1 VFTRFRSWLRRLLR
15 RGAAERELDE
25 ELSSYLDHLID
36 EKIAAG
42 TPPEAARRAA
52 RLEMGAVDDTAEQ
65 VRDAR
70 AGAGFDRL
78 VRDLRFAARSFRRTP
93 GFTALALGMLALGIG
108 GNAVVFSL
116 VNAVIFRPLPYPEP
130 DRLVMVLEAP
140 ADNSE
145 DFYIVAGSNYRDWTR
160 LSRSFQSMALYEYL
174 PFNLSG
180 DTEPEAVGGLRT
192 TSGLFEALGVAPAL
206 GRGLLPS
213 DDVPGAAKVV
223 MLSDRLWRR
232 RYGADSGLV
241 GGTVRINQEPYTV
254 VGVMPRDFAFPS
266 TSEEVW
272 VPMGEAPEDQ
282 SRGSHSFF
290 AMGRLADGVGFSD
303 ALTEMRAIG
312 DRLREEYPV
321 ANRGETATVIP
332 MADFWT
338 KELTATFRLLFLA
351 VGLVLLIACANVANL
366 LIARG
371 ATRHRELAVR
381 LALGGSRRVVQAQ
394 LLTESALLA
403 LAGSAVGLALAWATI
418 PVLLQVL
425 PAAIRNVP
433 FRDLS
438 TISLDWWVVTFTA
451 LIGIATALL
460 SGLVPTFQVLPTSA
474 GQVLKDREGRG
485 ATARG
490 GHRLRKSLVSV
501 EVALALVV
509 LAAAGLLIGSM
520 RRTLD
525 VEPGFVPE
533 GAMALQVQLPQP
545 DFYGPAARTTFCD
558 EVTTQVSGI
567 VGVTAVSAV
576 SMVPLSGANATR
588 GFVVEGEPEPAPG
601 ATPSANYGVACA
613 GHLGALGIRLIEGR
627 EFSSSDRANTP
638 YVAILNEEA
647 VRRYFPSGDPV
658 GQRIKFGRF
667 DSSSPW
673 MTVVGV
679 SADVRHLGLNRP
691 ISPYV
696 FRPYT
701 QAAWPWM
708 NVVVRADGNPMPLA
722 QPVRAALSRIGPE
735 QPIQQAVPLTAM
747 VERSVGYLRFPMLLF
762 TAFAVMAM
770 SLAALGIAGV
780 AAQTVAQ
787 RTREFG
793 IRRAV
798 GATTPELYR
807 LVIAG
812 ALAPVAVGLVI
823 GIAGGIATTR
833 LLRGL
838 LYGIAPTD
846 LRTFG
851 AVAALLALVG
861 VAASLVPARR
871 AASLDPA
878 VVLRDE

>member
-1 VFTRFRSWLRRLLR
+1 MLTRLRAWLRRLR
-15 RGAAERELDE
+15 QGSAAERELGDE
-25 ELSSYLDHLID
+25 LRSYLDHLTD

-42 TPPEAARRAA
+42 MAPDAARRAA
-52 RLEMGAVDDTAEQ
+52 RLEAGALDDAAER
-65 VRDAR
+65 VRETR
-70 AGAGFDRL
+70 AGAWLDRML
-78 VRDLRFAARSFRRTP
+78 RDLRYAARSFRRTP
-93 GFTALALGMLALGIG
+93 GFTALALATLALGIG

-116 VNAVIFRPLPYPEP
+116 VNAVLFRPLPYPEP
-130 DRLVMVLEAP
+130 DRLVMVMEAP
-140 ADNSE
+140 ADGSE
-145 DFYIVAGSNYRDWTR
+145 DFYIVAGPNYRDWTR
-160 LSRSFQSMALYEYL
+160 LTTSFEGMALYEYL

-180 DTEPEAVGGLRT
+180 TTEPEAVGGLRT
-192 TSGLFEALGVAPAL
+192 TSGLFEALGVVPAL

-223 MLSDRLWRR
+223 VLSDRLWRR

-241 GGTVRINQEPYTV
+241 GGTVRINQEPHTV
-254 VGVMPRDFAFPS
+254 VGVMPRGFAFPT
-266 TSEEVW
+266 TSEDVW
-272 VPMGEAPEDQ
+272 VAMGEAPEDQ

-290 AMGRLADGVGFSD
+290 AMGRLADGVGLSD
-303 ALTEMRAIG
+303 ALAEMRAIG

-338 KELTATFRLLFLA
+338 KELRGTFGLLFLA

-381 LALGGSRRVVQAQ
+381 LALGGSRRAVQAQ
-394 LLTESALLA
+394 LLTESGLLA
-403 LAGSAVGLALAWATI
+403 LLGSALGLALAWATI
-418 PVLLQVL
+418 PILLQVL
-425 PAAIRNVP
+425 PPGIRNVP
-433 FRDLS
+433 FRDLG
-438 TISLDWWVVTFTA
+438 TISLDWWVVAFTA
-451 LIGIATALL
+451 LIGVTTALL
-460 SGLVPTFQVLPTSA
+460 SGLVPTLQVLPASA
-474 GQVLKDREGRG
+474 GQVLKDGEARG

-490 GHRLRKSLVSV
+490 GHRLRKGLVSA

-520 RRTLD
+520 RRMLE

-533 GAMALQVQLPQP
+533 RAMSLQVQLPQP
-545 DFYGPAARTTFCD
+545 DFYGPAVRTTFCD
-558 EVTTQVSGI
+558 EVTTQVAGI
-567 VGVTAVSAV
+567 AGVTAVSAV
-576 SMVPLSGANATR
+576 SMVPLGGANATR

-601 ATPSANYGVACA
+601 AAPSANYGVACA
-613 GHLGALGIRLIEGR
+613 GHLAALGIRLVEGR
-627 EFSSSDRANTP
+627 EFSSSDRAGTP
-638 YVAILNEEA
+638 DVAIINQEA
-647 VRRYFPSGDPV
+647 ARRYFPSGDAV
-658 GQRIKFGRF
+658 GRRIKLGRF
-667 DSSSPW
+667 DSSAPW

-691 ISPYV
+691 ISPYL

-708 NVVVRADGNPMPLA
+708 NVIVRADGDPMPLA
-722 QPVRAALSRIGPE
+722 QPVRAALSKIGPE
-735 QPIQQAVPLTAM
+735 QPIKEAVPLTTV
-747 VERSVGYLRFPMLLF
+747 VERSVGALRFPMLLF
-762 TAFAVMAM
+762 TAFALMAIA
-770 SLAALGIAGV
+770 LAALGIAGV

-798 GATTPELYR
+798 GATTLELYR
-807 LVIAG
+807 LVIGG
-812 ALAPVAVGLVI
+812 ALGPVVVGLVV
-823 GIAGGIATTR
+823 GVVGGVAATR

-846 LRTFG
+846 VRTFV

-861 VAASLVPARR
+861 VAASLLPARR